1 MPHHSFN
8 SLRTFASS
16 STPLKLKSHIFVTLS
31 RVANPLE
38 ADWDWIGRQRTLKAT
53 FKAYLLAKRFGP
65 FWPVKAAYVMLD
77 TTFLLHT
84 VGRTQEM
91 LINYIRPGQ
100 LPSSQAE
107 LLPTKHS
114 TVKMSVKANT
124 HAHTHTQ
131 TSTHRSHLHSCVS
144 CMGLPCLSTG
154 WQFI

>member
-1 MPHHSFN
+1 MPHHSLN

-16 STPLKLKSHIFVTLS
+16 STPLKLKSHIFVTLT

-100 LPSSQAE
+100 MPSSQAE

-124 HAHTHTQ
+124 HAHTNTHTQ
-131 TSTHRSHLHSCVS
+131 ASTHRSHLHSCVS

-154 WQFI
+154 